1 MSEIKFEKLE
11 HIATLA
17 ETSGGYTLEVNLV
30 SWNDKEAKV
39 DIRRWDPQGN
49 PKKGIALSTSM
60 CGRSGG
66 RRITEIHTKTTQC
79 ESTEDEAFSRGS
91 D

>member
-39 DIRRWDPQGN
+39 DIRRWDPQDN
-49 PKKGIALSTSM
+49 PKKGIALST
-60 CGRSGG
+60 
-66 RRITEIHTKTTQC
+66 TEAL
-79 ESTEDEAFSRGS
+79 EAAEAILQKVNF
-91 D
+91 

>member
-30 SWNDKEAKV
+30 SWNDKEAK
-39 DIRRWDPQGN
+39 DISEDGTRR
-49 PKKGIALSTSM
+49 AT
-60 CGRSGG
+60 
-66 RRITEIHTKTTQC
+66 RRRELP
-79 ESTEDEAFSRGS
+79 
-91 D
+91 

>member
-49 PKKGIALSTSM
+49 PKKGIPTM
-60 CGRSGG
+60 MMFWERFE
-66 RRITEIHTKTTQC
+66 RY
-79 ESTEDEAFSRGS
+79 SR
-91 D
+91 

>member
-39 DIRRWDPQGN
+39 DIR
-49 PKKGIALSTSM
+49 AT
-60 CGRSGG
+60 
-66 RRITEIHTKTTQC
+66 RRRELP
-79 ESTEDEAFSRGS
+79 
-91 D
+91 

>member
-39 DIRRWDPQGN
+39 DIRRWNPQGN
-49 PKKGIALSTSM
+49 PKKGIALST
-60 CGRSGG
+60 
-66 RRITEIHTKTTQC
+66 TEAL
-79 ESTEDEAFSRGS
+79 EAAEAILQKVNF
-91 D
+91 

>member
-39 DIRRWDPQGN
+39 DRGEFDFECQKHRRYGKVFVQH
-49 PKKGIALSTSM
+49 LHS
-60 CGRSGG
+60 GR
-66 RRITEIHTKTTQC
+66 
-79 ESTEDEAFSRGS
+79 D
-91 D
+91 